1 MAVEQP
7 FENKEYIYDD
17 TKTDLREKVGQKCVF
32 DWADFLAVVRQH
44 TLLHNNEK
52 FGLRNIK
59 RFDNLTE

>member
-32 DWADFLAVVRQH
+32 D
-44 TLLHNNEK
+44 
-52 FGLRNIK
+52 
-59 RFDNLTE
+59 